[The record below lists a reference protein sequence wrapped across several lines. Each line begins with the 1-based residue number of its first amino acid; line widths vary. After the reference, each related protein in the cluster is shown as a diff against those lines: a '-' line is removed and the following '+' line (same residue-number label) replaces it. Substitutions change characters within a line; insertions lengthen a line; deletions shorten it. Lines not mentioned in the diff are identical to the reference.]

1 MKNKLN
7 EEKIRMAKLA
17 GILNENNDTD
27 AGVQVWFD
35 MDGVL
40 ADFDKSIESDEEVI
54 AYKKELDDLIDAEF
68 PDYKDL
74 HNDALKLK
82 LKNDLAENP
91 DDEDIKRL
99 KKAHKKYNNRVFKLA
114 GSPGFFA
121 NLELMPMAVE
131 MLKKAYEITGKK
143 PNICTAPMGNENN
156 PNNHSVIEKKD
167 WVKKYFNNLV
177 NQVEVTIDKGRVAR
191 GPHDILIDDRQK
203 YIDKFTNAGGSGI
216 LFKDPSSAMVDLR
229 YLNEKFK
236 LND

>member
-17 GILNENNDTD
+17 GLMSENEES
-27 AGVQVWFD
+27 GIQVWFD

-40 ADFDKSIESDEEVI
+40 ADFDKSIDSDEELI
-54 AYKKELDDLIDAEF
+54 GYKQDLDYLIDSEF
-68 PDYKDL
+68 PDYKGL
-74 HNDALKLK
+74 NNDAIKLK
-82 LKNDLAENP
+82 LKSDLEKDP
-91 DDEDIKRL
+91 DNEDIKRL
-99 KKAHKKYNNRVFKLA
+99 KKTFKTYNNRVFKIA
-114 GSPGFFA
+114 GQPGFFA

-131 MLKKAYEITGKK
+131 MLKKANEITGKK
-143 PNICTAPMGNENN
+143 PNILTAPMGNENN
-156 PNNHSVIEKKD
+156 PRNPSVLEKRD
-167 WVKKYFNNLV
+167 WVSKYFNNLV
-177 NQVEVTIDKGRVAR
+177 NQVEITTDKGRVAR

-216 LFKDPSSAMVDLR
+216 LFLDPSSAMVDLR

>member
-17 GILNENNDTD
+17 GILNENNDSD
-27 AGVQVWFD
+27 VDVQVWFD

-68 PDYKDL
+68 PDYKGL
-74 HNDALKLK
+74 NNDALKLK

-131 MLKKAYEITGKK
+131 MLKKAHEITGKK

-156 PNNHSVIEKKD
+156 PKNHSVIEKKD

-191 GPHDILIDDRQK
+191 GPKDILIDDRQK

-216 LFKDPSSAMVDLR
+216 LFTDPSSAMVDLR
-229 YLNEKFK
+229 YLYEKLK
-236 LND
+236 AE

>member
-7 EEKIRMAKLA
+7 EEKLRMSKLA
-17 GILNENNDTD
+17 GIISENTES
-27 AGVQVWFD
+27 GVQVWFD

-40 ADFDKSIESDEEVI
+40 ADFDKSIDNDEELI
-54 AYKKELDDLIDAEF
+54 SYREDLDNLIDAEF
-68 PDYKDL
+68 PDYQGLD
-74 HNDALKLK
+74 NDALKAK
-82 LKNDLAENP
+82 LKSDLAENP
-91 DDEDIKRL
+91 EDEGFKKL
-99 KKAHKKYNNRVFKLA
+99 KKTHKIYNKRVFKLA
-114 GSPGFFA
+114 GAPGFFK

-131 MLKKAYEITGKK
+131 MLKKAHEITGKK

-156 PNNHSVIEKKD
+156 PRNHSVLEKKD
-167 WVKKYFNNLV
+167 WISKYFNNLV
-177 NQVEVTIDKGRVAR
+177 NHVEVTVDKGRVAR

>member
-131 MLKKAYEITGKK
+131 MLKKAHEITGKK